1 MFAVLIRYGAGR
13 ARVRSPVRG
22 PEQLAPAR
30 FRVAY
35 VTETKAVKSEQT
47 RALIVETA
55 LRLFRERGYEA
66 TTMRVIA
73 KEAGVSVGNAYYYF
87 GSKEELLQAYYDQ
100 LQEEHVKAC
109 REVLAAERD
118 FAPRLLGVLKAR
130 VDTMVPYHEFAG
142 KFFKFAAEPT
152 SPLNPFSADS
162 GPARAA
168 AVAIYRE
175 VVDGS
180 SLKIDAEFRQELPE
194 LLWLYSMGI
203 VLYWVHDGS
212 PGCRK
217 TYLLVERTVPLV
229 DRMVSMSRLPG
240 FKSVTRELV
249 GIIRDVRA

>member
-1 MFAVLIRYGAGR
+1 MTQTR
-13 ARVRSPVRG
+13 
-22 PEQLAPAR
+22 PA
-30 FRVAY
+30 
-35 VTETKAVKSEQT
+35 KSERT

-66 TTMRVIA
+66 TTMRAIA

-87 GSKEELLQAYYDQ
+87 GSKEELIQAYYDE
-100 LQEEHVKAC
+100 LQEEHQAAC
-109 REVLAAERD
+109 RAVLESERD

-130 VDTMVPYHEFAG
+130 VDTMIPYHQFAG

-152 SPLNPFSADS
+152 SPLNPFSAES

-168 AVAIYRE
+168 AIAIYRE

-180 SLKIDAEFRQELPE
+180 TLKLDPDFRAELPE

-203 VLYWVHDGS
+203 VLYWVHDSS

-217 TYLLVERTVPLV
+217 TYLLIERTVPLV
-229 DRMVSMSRLPG
+229 DKMVAMSRLPVLR
-240 FKSVTRELV
+240 SVTRELV
-249 GIIRDVRA
+249 EIIREVRA

>member
-1 MFAVLIRYGAGR
+1 VTEIKAGR
-13 ARVRSPVRG
+13 
-22 PEQLAPAR
+22 
-30 FRVAY
+30 
-35 VTETKAVKSEQT
+35 SEQT

-55 LRLFRERGYEA
+55 LRLFREHGYEA
-66 TTMRVIA
+66 TTMRAIA

-87 GSKEELLQAYYDQ
+87 GSKEELIQAYYDE
-100 LQEEHVKAC
+100 LQEAHNAAC
-109 REVLAAERD
+109 RAVLDRESE
-118 FAPRLLGVLKAR
+118 FAPRLLGVLRAR

-152 SPLNPFSADS
+152 SPLNPFSAES

-180 SLKIDAEFRQELPE
+180 TLKLDQEFKTELPE
-194 LLWLYSMGI
+194 LLWVYSMGL
-203 VLYWVHDGS
+203 VLYWVHDSS

-229 DRMVSMSRLPG
+229 NRMVSMSRLPG
-240 FKSVTRELV
+240 FKSVTKELV
-249 GIIRDVRA
+249 QIIRDVRA

>member
-1 MFAVLIRYGAGR
+1 VCRAPHGGRRAGALKVDGVTQTR
-13 ARVRSPVRG
+13 
-22 PEQLAPAR
+22 PA
-30 FRVAY
+30 
-35 VTETKAVKSEQT
+35 KSERT

-66 TTMRVIA
+66 TTMRAIA

-87 GSKEELLQAYYDQ
+87 GSKEELIQAYYDE
-100 LQEEHVKAC
+100 LQEEHQAAC
-109 REVLAAERD
+109 RAVLESERD

-130 VDTMVPYHEFAG
+130 VDTMIPYHQFAG

-152 SPLNPFSADS
+152 SPLNPFSAES

-168 AVAIYRE
+168 AIAIYRE

-180 SLKIDAEFRQELPE
+180 TLKLDPDFRAELPE

-203 VLYWVHDGS
+203 VLYWVHDSS

-217 TYLLVERTVPLV
+217 TYLLIERTVPLV
-229 DRMVSMSRLPG
+229 DKMVAMSRLPVLR
-240 FKSVTRELV
+240 SVTRELV
-249 GIIRDVRA
+249 EIIREVRA

>member
-1 MFAVLIRYGAGR
+1 M
-13 ARVRSPVRG
+13 
-22 PEQLAPAR
+22 
-30 FRVAY
+30 
-35 VTETKAVKSEQT
+35 TETKAVKSEQT

>member
-1 MFAVLIRYGAGR
+1 VTQTR
-13 ARVRSPVRG
+13 
-22 PEQLAPAR
+22 PA
-30 FRVAY
+30 
-35 VTETKAVKSEQT
+35 KSERT

-66 TTMRVIA
+66 TTMRAIA

-87 GSKEELLQAYYDQ
+87 GSKEELIQAYYDE
-100 LQEEHVKAC
+100 LQEEHQAAC
-109 REVLAAERD
+109 RAVLESERD

-130 VDTMVPYHEFAG
+130 VDTMIPYHQFAG

-152 SPLNPFSADS
+152 SPLNPFSAES

-168 AVAIYRE
+168 AIAIYRE

-180 SLKIDAEFRQELPE
+180 TLKLDPDFRAELPE

-203 VLYWVHDGS
+203 VLYWVHDSS

-217 TYLLVERTVPLV
+217 TYLLIERTVPLV
-229 DRMVSMSRLPG
+229 DKMVAMSRLPVLR
-240 FKSVTRELV
+240 SVTRELV
-249 GIIRDVRA
+249 EIIREVRA

>member
-1 MFAVLIRYGAGR
+1 MRLDGVQAGLDGGSET
-13 ARVRSPVRG
+13 AR
-22 PEQLAPAR
+22 LA
-30 FRVAY
+30 FRVAR

-47 RALIVETA
+47 RALIVVTA

-66 TTMRVIA
+66 TTMRAIA

-87 GSKEELLQAYYDQ
+87 GSKEALIQAYYDE
-100 LQEEHVKAC
+100 LQEAHAAAC
-109 REVLAAERD
+109 RAVLAAEKD

-152 SPLNPFSADS
+152 SPLNPFSAES
-162 GPARAA
+162 GPSRNS
-168 AVAIYRE
+168 AVEIYRE

-180 SLKIDAEFRQELPE
+180 NLKVDKEFRKELPE

-203 VLYWVHDGS
+203 VLYWVHDNS

-229 DRMVSMSRLPG
+229 NRMVSMSRIPG

-249 GIIRDVRA
+249 DIIRDVRA

>member
-1 MFAVLIRYGAGR
+1 
-13 ARVRSPVRG
+13 
-22 PEQLAPAR
+22 
-30 FRVAY
+30 
-35 VTETKAVKSEQT
+35 VTETRSAKSEQT

-66 TTMRVIA
+66 TTMRAIA

-87 GSKEELLQAYYDQ
+87 GSKEELLQTYYDE
-100 LQEEHVKAC
+100 LQEAHMAAC
-109 REVLAAERD
+109 RAVLERERE

-130 VDTMVPYHEFAG
+130 IDTMVPYHQFAG

-152 SPLNPFSADS
+152 SPLNPFSAES

-168 AVAIYRE
+168 AIAIYRE
-175 VVDGS
+175 VVNGS
-180 SLKIDAEFRQELPE
+180 TLKIDPDFREELPE

-203 VLYWVHDGS
+203 VLYWVHDSS

-229 DRMVSMSRLPG
+229 DKMVSMSRLPG

>member
-1 MFAVLIRYGAGR
+1 
-13 ARVRSPVRG
+13 
-22 PEQLAPAR
+22 
-30 FRVAY
+30 
-35 VTETKAVKSEQT
+35 VTETRPAKSEQT

-66 TTMRVIA
+66 TTMRAIA

-87 GSKEELLQAYYDQ
+87 SSKEELIQAYYDE
-100 LQEEHVKAC
+100 LQEEHMAAC
-109 REVLAAERD
+109 HAVLERERD

-130 VDTMVPYHEFAG
+130 VDTMVPYHQFAG
-142 KFFKFAAEPT
+142 KFFKFAAEPN
-152 SPLNPFSADS
+152 SPLNPFSAES
-162 GPARAA
+162 GTARAA
-168 AVAIYRE
+168 AIAIYRE

-180 SLKIDAEFRQELPE
+180 TLKIDPDFRQELPE

-229 DRMVSMSRLPG
+229 NKMVSMSRVPG
-240 FKSVTRELV
+240 FKTVTRELV
-249 GIIRDVRA
+249 DVIRDVRA

>member
-1 MFAVLIRYGAGR
+1 M
-13 ARVRSPVRG
+13 
-22 PEQLAPAR
+22 
-30 FRVAY
+30 
-35 VTETKAVKSEQT
+35 TETRSAKSEQT

-66 TTMRVIA
+66 TTMRAIA

-87 GSKEELLQAYYDQ
+87 GSKEELLQTYYDE
-100 LQEEHVKAC
+100 LQEAHMAAC
-109 REVLAAERD
+109 RAVLERERE

-130 VDTMVPYHEFAG
+130 IDTMVPYHQFAG

-152 SPLNPFSADS
+152 SPLNPFSAES

-168 AVAIYRE
+168 AIAIYRE
-175 VVDGS
+175 VVNGS
-180 SLKIDAEFRQELPE
+180 TLKIDPDFREELPE

-203 VLYWVHDGS
+203 VLYWVHDSS

-229 DRMVSMSRLPG
+229 DKMVSMSRLPG